1 MQKQVEALP
10 WGQARAEGPKELF
23 HCSGLGSYMG
33 ILTSLVL
40 EKGQRSAHQRLTVT
54 PSVTYSSAN
63 TILAD
68 IYKTAIRQ

>member
-1 MQKQVEALP
+1 MQKKVEAQP

-23 HCSGLGSYMG
+23 HSSWLGSYIG

-40 EKGQRSAHQRLTVT
+40 GKGQSSAHQCLTMT
-54 PSVTYSSAN
+54 PSVTYSAN
-63 TILAD
+63 AILAD